1 MDPLTLAKLWLTIRP
16 IKRWKEHRAAK
27 RAAENQVSENV
38 PVEAA
43 PAAEEGDMSELGK
56 SMLRS
61 VMKVL
66 GSALVTY
73 AVTHGLVDAGQT
85 DALTVALE
93 ALGGSVL
100 TIGGLYLS
108 HRTHKAV

>member
-16 IKRWKEHRAAK
+16 FKRWKEHRAAK
-27 RAAENQVSENV
+27 RAAENQVTE
-38 PVEAA
+38 PQEAA
-43 PAAEEGDMSELGK
+43 PTAEDGDMGELGK

-85 DALTVALE
+85 DALSVALE
-93 ALGGSVL
+93 AIGGGVL

-108 HRTHKAV
+108 HRTHKTA

>member
-1 MDPLTLAKLWLTIRP
+1 MGALIKLWLTVRP
-16 IKRWKEHRAAK
+16 IKLLRERRAAK
-27 RAAENQVSENV
+27 RAAENQLTENV

-43 PAAEEGDMSELGK
+43 TAAEDGDMSELGK

-93 ALGGSVL
+93 AIGGGVL

-108 HRTHKAV
+108 HRTHKTA